1 MGDGDSTYFFIIS
14 VETLIPLKV
23 TNVLMAKTLMTVILT
38 VVCVL

>member
-1 MGDGDSTYFFIIS
+1 MYFSIIS

-23 TNVLMAKTLMTVILT
+23 THVLMAYTLMAVIVT